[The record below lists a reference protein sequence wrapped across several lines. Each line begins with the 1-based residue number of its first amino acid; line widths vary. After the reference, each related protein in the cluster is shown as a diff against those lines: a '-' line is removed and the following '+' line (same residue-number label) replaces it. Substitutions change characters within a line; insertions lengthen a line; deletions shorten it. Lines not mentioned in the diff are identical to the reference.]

1 MRAVITPV
9 TDHGITL
16 HQQLESRDLK
26 KIVAIWVLIA
36 VLLQT
41 FSAAIIVSDYLAN
54 KKFISEKLC
63 ENRSRPQLHCNGKC
77 YLKKKI
83 ARESGEQNGE
93 RRNRA
98 AEDVV
103 VLFFEKHE
111 FEIYYDSDVAPA
123 SSIFRNRDVLLTIDV
138 ARSVFRPPS
147 LLV

>member
-1 MRAVITPV
+1 MRTVITI
-9 TDHGITL
+9 HASQGITL
-16 HQQLESRDLK
+16 CHQVKNRGLK

-54 KKFISEKLC
+54 KKFISERLC